1 MFGKKPDL
9 KKELN
14 DLFVK
19 NYSKMEDAILKP
31 LQQKAYERLAG
42 NPNDIYLGKF
52 NLVTFRPEN
61 VSYRSDMAVFNK
73 KVPVIKLYIN
83 DKFEIDHDIVVQ
95 VITDYFGDGIDA
107 NGYSAENITVSL
119 NGNDITVT
127 ANDVTFDNEGPIKDD
142 FEKGEEVRRGL
153 DAYYRKYFS
162 ERLDNFDDV
171 IFSNYKHQILKAKE
185 AGTLDKLLGSKQLHF
200 YNVWM
205 NSQQLILT
213 PDKIEG
219 TRPFKNAQDLGC
231 YIIGKGTF
239 DGGDEYNAW
248 AVSNLNYL
256 RSKTAYLVENYN
268 KELEAKANEL
278 ARLAGGKVDK
288 NTSNLRYTIIKG
300 DN

>member
-14 DLFVK
+14 NLFAK
-19 NYSKMEDAILKP
+19 EYSKMEDAILKP
-31 LQQKAYERLAG
+31 LQQKAYERLAD

-52 NLVTFRPEN
+52 DLATFRPEN
-61 VSYRSDMAVFNK
+61 VSYRSAMAVFNK

-83 DKFEIDHDIVVQ
+83 DKYEIDPDIVVQ

-119 NGNDITVT
+119 NGNDITLT
-127 ANDVTFDNEGPIKDD
+127 ANDVTFDNDSPIKRD
-142 FEKGEEVRRGL
+142 FDKCEEVRCEL
-153 DAYYRKYFS
+153 DLDYRKYFS
-162 ERLDNFDDV
+162 ERLNNFDEV

-185 AGTLDKLLGSKQLHF
+185 GGTLDKLLYSKQLHF
-200 YNVWM
+200 YNTWM
-205 NSQQLILT
+205 GSQYIPLVPSKT
-213 PDKIEG
+213 DG
-219 TRPFKNAQDLGC
+219 TRPFENVQELRC
-231 YIIGKGTF
+231 YIIGKGTVF
-239 DGGDEYNAW
+239 GHNGYDAY

-268 KELEAKANEL
+268 KELDARANEL
-278 ARLAGGKVDK
+278 ARLTGGRVDK
-288 NTSNLRYTIIKG
+288 NMSLNRYTITG

>member
-31 LQQKAYERLAG
+31 LQQKAYERLAD

-171 IFSNYKHQILKAKE
+171 IFSNYKYQILKAKE
-185 AGTLDKLLGSKQLHF
+185 AGTLDKLLYSKQLHF

-268 KELEAKANEL
+268 KELDARANEL
-278 ARLAGGKVDK
+278 ARLAGGRVDK
-288 NTSNLRYTIIKG
+288 NMSLKRYTITG

>member
-14 DLFVK
+14 DLFAK

-31 LQQKAYERLAG
+31 LQQKAYERLAD

-52 NLVTFRPEN
+52 DLATFRPES
-61 VSYRSDMAVFNK
+61 VSYRNDIAVFNK
-73 KVPVIKLYIN
+73 KVPLIKLYIN

-107 NGYSAENITVSL
+107 NGYSAENITVSI

-127 ANDVTFDNEGPIKDD
+127 ANDVTFDNEGPTKDEFD
-142 FEKGEEVRRGL
+142 KCEEVRLGL
-153 DAYYRKYFS
+153 DTYYRKYFS
-162 ERLDNFDDV
+162 KRLDNFDDV

-185 AGTLDKLLGSKQLHF
+185 NGTLDKLLYSKQLHF
-200 YNVWM
+200 DNVWM
-205 NSQQLILT
+205 NSQNLILVQ
-213 PDKIEG
+213 DKTNG
-219 TRPFKNAQDLGC
+219 TAPFENVEQKRC
-231 YIIGKGTF
+231 YSIGKGTF

-256 RSKTAYLVENYN
+256 RSKTVYLVENYN
-268 KELEAKANEL
+268 KELEARANEL

-288 NTSNLRYTIIKG
+288 NTSNLRYTITG

>member
-14 DLFVK
+14 NLFVK

-31 LQQKAYERLAG
+31 LQQKAYERLAD

-171 IFSNYKHQILKAKE
+171 IFSNYKYQILKAKE
-185 AGTLDKLLGSKQLHF
+185 AGTLDKLLYSKQLHF

-219 TRPFKNAQDLGC
+219 TRPFKNTQDLGC

-268 KELEAKANEL
+268 KELEARANEL

-288 NTSNLRYTIIKG
+288 NTSNLCYTIIKG
-300 DN
+300 E

>member
-14 DLFVK
+14 NLFVK
-19 NYSKMEDAILKP
+19 NYSKIEDAILKP
-31 LQQKAYERLAG
+31 LQQKAYERLAN

-73 KVPVIKLYIN
+73 KVPIIKLYIN
-83 DKFEIDHDIVVQ
+83 DKFEIDPDIVVQ

-171 IFSNYKHQILKAKE
+171 IFSNYKYQIVKAKDD
-185 AGTLDKLLGSKQLHF
+185 GTLDKLLYSKQLHF

-205 NSQQLILT
+205 NSQNLILVQ
-213 PDKIEG
+213 DKTEG

-300 DN
+300 D

>member
-31 LQQKAYERLAG
+31 LQQKAYERLAD

-119 NGNDITVT
+119 NGNDITLT
-127 ANDVTFDNEGPIKDD
+127 ANGVTFDNEGPTKDD
-142 FEKGEEVRRGL
+142 FDKCEEVRCAL
-153 DAYYRKYFS
+153 DLDYRKYFS
-162 ERLDNFDDV
+162 ERLNNFDET
-171 IFSNYKHQILKAKE
+171 IFSNYKQQILKAKE
-185 AGTLDKLLGSKQLHF
+185 DGTLDKLLYSKQLHF

-205 NSQQLILT
+205 DSRYILLVPSKT
-213 PDKIEG
+213 DG
-219 TRPFKNAQDLGC
+219 TRPFENTQQLRC
-231 YIIGKGTF
+231 YQIGRGTV
-239 DGGDEYNAW
+239 DGRSDYDAW
-248 AVSNLNYL
+248 AVSNIAYL
-256 RSKTAYLVENYN
+256 RSKTAYLIENYN
-268 KELEAKANEL
+268 KELDARANEL
-278 ARLAGGKVDK
+278 ARLAGGRVDK
-288 NTSNLRYTIIKG
+288 NMSLKRYTITG